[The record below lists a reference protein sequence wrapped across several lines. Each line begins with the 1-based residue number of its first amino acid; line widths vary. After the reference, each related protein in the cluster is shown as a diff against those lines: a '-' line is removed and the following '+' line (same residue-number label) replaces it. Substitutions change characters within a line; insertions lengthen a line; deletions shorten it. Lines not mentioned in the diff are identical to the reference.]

1 MFSRS
6 SLALLMMA
14 LALLGLSP
22 LAAQDNTAPTNTPEP
37 SATTSVTV
45 VVSAARSE
53 EAASEAATMTSVI
66 STEQIEES
74 GAQDV
79 VELLRSVTG
88 ISFRSTSGESYAEIS
103 MRGFGENSGGRV
115 LVLIDG
121 RRQNNVDMSK
131 LNWQIVP
138 IESIERI
145 EILHGSASV
154 LYGDNAVAGLIN
166 IITKKPTE
174 EKTQTGLSLS
184 LGTEW
189 ANSERF
195 TMTSAGKGG
204 RISAYAENL
213 FNPGYRDRSEEKSL
227 AAAIDGELYLGDSLS
242 LRLFGQFSDASA
254 QLPGALSW
262 AQFQANP
269 RQAVNAADASSTQ
282 NFDGSLLLEWQALSS
297 LSLLVPIEYGFSA
310 RKADTA
316 SWSSWSSSDIHK
328 IESRPALRWDLKP
341 AGIETRLSTGV
352 DFRLDLLSAS
362 IYSDSTRDTLSNSF
376 RITQWKLGPY
386 LHLRGKLPFNL
397 TATAGARWDISS
409 LSGENHD
416 GSADGTALRDALVY
430 AVGLNWKAVDWLR
443 FFGSWGSTFRYP
455 FTDEQTS
462 YYGFGGDS
470 FLSELR
476 PEKGTDLR
484 FGLALYPHK
493 SISLESQGYW
503 LEMSDEIAYNSAT
516 FRNENLDATRRLG
529 ADVSLIAQAFAFLK
543 LSANYSF
550 VHASFS
556 NGANDGKL
564 IPLVPQHTVKGE
576 AFFMLPAD
584 ITLSANAVFNS
595 EAFQGGDYS
604 NEQAPI
610 AAWWNLGAALSFK
623 PKLKNGKLQFLVR
636 ADNILDLSYAPM
648 AYYSPFSD
656 TSGWYPAAGR
666 SLRVELR
673 YSF

>member
-6 SLALLMMA
+6 TPALLLTA
-14 LALLGLSP
+14 LALLCLSP
-22 LAAQDNTAPTNTPEP
+22 LTAQDNAVPTNTPEP
-37 SATTSVTV
+37 SAAPGVTV
-45 VVSAARSE
+45 IVSAARSE
-53 EAASEAATMTSVI
+53 EAAAEAATMTSVI
-66 STEQIEES
+66 STEQIEQS
-74 GAQDV
+74 GASDV
-79 VELLRSVTG
+79 VELLRSVAG
-88 ISFRSTSGESYAEIS
+88 ITFRSTSGESYAEIS

-131 LNWQIVP
+131 LNWQILP
-138 IESIERI
+138 LESIARI

-174 EKTQTGLSLS
+174 EKTQTGLSLA

-195 TMTSAGKGG
+195 TLNTTGKGG

-213 FNPGYRDRSEEKSL
+213 INPGYRDRSEQKSL
-227 AAAIDGELYLGDSLS
+227 AAAIDGELYLGDSLG
-242 LRLFGQFSDASA
+242 LRLFGQFSDVSA

-262 AQFQANP
+262 AQFLANP
-269 RQAVNAADASSTQ
+269 KQALNNADASSAQ
-282 NFDGSLLLEWQALSS
+282 NIDAGLLLEWQVIQS
-297 LSLLVPIEYGFSA
+297 LNLQLPIEYGFSA

-316 SWSSWSSSDIHK
+316 SWVSWSSTDLHK

-341 AGIETRLSTGV
+341 AGLETRLSAGV
-352 DFRLDLLSAS
+352 DFRLDMLSAS

-376 RITQWKLGPY
+376 RITQWRLGPY

-416 GSADGTALRDALVY
+416 GSANGSALRDALVY

-493 SISLESQGYW
+493 SISVEAQSYW
-503 LEMSDEIAYNSAT
+503 LEMNDEIAYNSAT
-516 FRNENLDATRRLG
+516 FRNENLENTRRLG
-529 ADVSLIAQAFAFLK
+529 ADLSVHAQALTFLK

-556 NGANDGKL
+556 NGSNNGKL

-576 AFFMLPAD
+576 TSFILPAG
-584 ITLSANAVFNS
+584 IVLSANAVFNS

-604 NEQAPI
+604 NTQTPI

-623 PKLKNGKLQFLVR
+623 PKLTNGKLQLLVR

-648 AYYSPFSD
+648 AYYSSFSD